1 MTMPLLRKI
10 LASAAF
16 CLAAVG
22 LSSCSDPQVIAAES
36 SQSSQRGTAY
46 NPSDRYV
53 RQMPYSPIRDAELEQ
68 ASREQLAALQS
79 LARACKSVRV
89 VIEWSLFTGRILQG
103 TEVPLTESEKA
114 ELLSLIGK
122 IQPVKPDLCAFVTPA
137 YALELQFVMAD
148 GSIKTTPF
156 PGVAALSRVSSDG
169 YAFMCSMALPD
180 ADAERLEK
188 LTKHE
193 WVQQRINQAR
203 KGK

>member
-1 MTMPLLRKI
+1 MTMPQLRKI
-10 LASAAF
+10 LASVTLT
-16 CLAAVG
+16 LAAVG
-22 LSSCSDPQVIAAES
+22 VSSCTSPQAIAAES
-36 SQSSQRGTAY
+36 CQS
-46 NPSDRYV
+46 PSAEKPTEPYV
-53 RQMPYSPIRDAELEQ
+53 RQMPYSPMRDAELEK
-68 ASREQLAALQS
+68 ASRERLAELQS
-79 LARACKSVRV
+79 LASSCKSVRV
-89 VIEWSLFTGRILQG
+89 VIKWSLFTGLILQG

-137 YALELQFVMAD
+137 YALELEFTMAD

-156 PGVAALSRVSSDG
+156 PSVAPLRCVSSDG

-188 LTKHE
+188 LTKYE

-203 KGK
+203 RSLTK

>member
-1 MTMPLLRKI
+1 MKTIFHKI
-10 LASAAF
+10 LASTAL
-16 CLAAVG
+16 CLAAVV
-22 LSSCSDPQVIAAES
+22 SQSCQSCSAEVP
-36 SQSSQRGTAY
+36 TE
-46 NPSDRYV
+46 RYV

-68 ASREQLAALQS
+68 SSREQLAALQS
-79 LARACKSVRV
+79 LASSCKSVRV
-89 VIEWSLFTGRILQG
+89 VIKWSTGLILQG

-156 PGVAALSRVSSDG
+156 PGVASLSRVSSDG

>member
-36 SQSSQRGTAY
+36 SQSSQRGTAD
-46 NPSDRYV
+46 NPSERYV

-68 ASREQLAALQS
+68 SSREQLAALQS
-79 LARACKSVRV
+79 LASSCKSVRV
-89 VIEWSLFTGRILQG
+89 VIKWSLFTGLILQG

-137 YALELQFVMAD
+137 YALELEFTMAD

-188 LTKHE
+188 LAKHE

-203 KGK
+203 KH

>member
-1 MTMPLLRKI
+1 MTMPQLRKI
-10 LASAAF
+10 LASVALT
-16 CLAAVG
+16 LAAVG
-22 LSSCSDPQVIAAES
+22 VSSCTSPQAIAAES
-36 SQSSQRGTAY
+36 CQS
-46 NPSDRYV
+46 PSAEKPTEPYV

-68 ASREQLAALQS
+68 SSREQLAALQS
-79 LARACKSVRV
+79 LASSCKSVRV
-89 VIEWSLFTGRILQG
+89 VIKWSLFTGLILQG

-137 YALELQFVMAD
+137 YALELEFTMAD
-148 GSIKTTPF
+148 GSIKTTRF
-156 PGVAALSRVSSDG
+156 PSVAPLRCVSSDG

-188 LTKHE
+188 LANHE

-203 KGK
+203 KH

>member
-1 MTMPLLRKI
+1 MKTIFHRI
-10 LASAAF
+10 LATSAL
-16 CLAAVG
+16 CLAAVV
-22 LSSCSDPQVIAAES
+22 SQSCQSCSAEVP
-36 SQSSQRGTAY
+36 TE
-46 NPSDRYV
+46 RYV

-89 VIEWSLFTGRILQG
+89 VIKWSLFTGRILAG

-137 YALELQFVMAD
+137 YALELEFTMAD
-148 GSIKTTPF
+148 ASIKTTPF
-156 PGVAALSRVSSDG
+156 PGVAALSHVSSDG

-188 LTKHE
+188 LAKHE

>member
-1 MTMPLLRKI
+1 MKTIFHKI
-10 LASAAF
+10 LASTAL
-16 CLAAVG
+16 CLAAVV
-22 LSSCSDPQVIAAES
+22 SQSCQSCSAEVP
-36 SQSSQRGTAY
+36 TE
-46 NPSDRYV
+46 RYV

-68 ASREQLAALQS
+68 SSREQLAALQS
-79 LARACKSVRV
+79 LASSCKSVRV
-89 VIEWSLFTGRILQG
+89 VIKWSTGLILQG

-156 PGVAALSRVSSDG
+156 PRVAALSRVSSDG

-180 ADAERLEK
+180 ADAERLKK
-188 LTKHE
+188 LAKHE

-203 KGK
+203 KH

>member
-10 LASAAF
+10 LASAAL

-22 LSSCSDPQVIAAES
+22 LSSCSDPQAIAAES
-36 SQSSQRGTAY
+36 SQSSQRGTAD

-53 RQMPYSPIRDAELEQ
+53 RQMPITPLRAAELEKN
-68 ASREQLAALQS
+68 SREQLSALQS
-79 LARACKSVRV
+79 LASSCKSVRL
-89 VIEWSLFTGRILQG
+89 VIEWSLFTGPLLHG
-103 TEVPLTESEKA
+103 TEVPLSESEKA

-122 IQPVKPDLCAFVTPA
+122 IQPVKPDLCACVTPA

-156 PGVAALSRVSSDG
+156 PRVAALSRVSSDG

-180 ADAERLEK
+180 ADAERLVK
-188 LTKHE
+188 LAKHE

-203 KGK
+203 KH

>member
-1 MTMPLLRKI
+1 MSSIHKI
-10 LASAAF
+10 LATTVL
-16 CLAAVG
+16 CLAAV
-22 LSSCSDPQVIAAES
+22 V
-36 SQSSQRGTAY
+36 SQSCQSGSAEVPTE
-46 NPSDRYV
+46 RYV

-68 ASREQLAALQS
+68 SSREQLAALQL

-122 IQPVKPDLCAFVTPA
+122 IQPVKPDLCACVTPA

-180 ADAERLEK
+180 ADAERLVK
-188 LTKHE
+188 LAKHE

>member
-1 MTMPLLRKI
+1 MKTIFHRI
-10 LASAAF
+10 LATTTL
-16 CLAAVG
+16 CLAAVV
-22 LSSCSDPQVIAAES
+22 SQSCQSCSAEVP
-36 SQSSQRGTAY
+36 TE
-46 NPSDRYV
+46 RYV

-68 ASREQLAALQS
+68 SSREQLAALQS
-79 LARACKSVRV
+79 LASSCKSVRV
-89 VIEWSLFTGRILQG
+89 VIKWSLGLILQG

-188 LTKHE
+188 LAKHE

>member
-1 MTMPLLRKI
+1 MPTIHRI
-10 LASAAF
+10 LATSAL
-16 CLAAVG
+16 CLAAMV
-22 LSSCSDPQVIAAES
+22 SQSCQSCSAEVP
-36 SQSSQRGTAY
+36 TE
-46 NPSDRYV
+46 RYV

-103 TEVPLTESEKA
+103 TEVPLSESEKA

-122 IQPVKPDLCAFVTPA
+122 IQLVKPDLCAFVTPA
-137 YALELQFVMAD
+137 YALELEFTMAD

-180 ADAERLEK
+180 ADAERWGK
-188 LTKHE
+188 LAKHE
-193 WVQQRINQAR
+193 WVIQRINR
-203 KGK
+203 TGKRR

>member
-1 MTMPLLRKI
+1 MPQLRKI
-10 LASAAF
+10 LASVALT
-16 CLAAVG
+16 LAAVG
-22 LSSCSDPQVIAAES
+22 VSSCTSPQAIAAES
-36 SQSSQRGTAY
+36 CQS
-46 NPSDRYV
+46 PSAEKPTEPYV
-53 RQMPYSPIRDAELEQ
+53 RQMPYSPMRDAELEQ
-68 ASREQLAALQS
+68 SSREQLAELQS
-79 LARACKSVRV
+79 LASSCKSVRV
-89 VIEWSLFTGRILQG
+89 VIKWSLFTGLILQG

-114 ELLSLIGK
+114 ELLSLIGR
-122 IQPVKPDLCAFVTPA
+122 IQPVKPDLCACVDPA
-137 YALELQFVMAD
+137 YALELEFTMAD

-156 PGVAALSRVSSDG
+156 PSVAPLRCVSSDG

>member
-1 MTMPLLRKI
+1 MPQLRKI
-10 LASAAF
+10 LASAALT
-16 CLAAVG
+16 LAAVG
-22 LSSCSDPQVIAAES
+22 VSSCTSPQAIAAES
-36 SQSSQRGTAY
+36 CQSCSAEVPTE
-46 NPSDRYV
+46 RYV

-68 ASREQLAALQS
+68 SSREQLAALQS
-79 LARACKSVRV
+79 LASSCKSVRV
-89 VIEWSLFTGRILQG
+89 VIKWSTGLILQG
-103 TEVPLTESEKA
+103 TEVPLSESEKA

-122 IQPVKPDLCAFVTPA
+122 IQPVKPDLCACVTPA

-156 PGVAALSRVSSDG
+156 PRVAALSRVSSDG

-188 LTKHE
+188 LAKHE

>member
-1 MTMPLLRKI
+1 MPQLRKI
-10 LASAAF
+10 LASVALT
-16 CLAAVG
+16 LAAVG
-22 LSSCSDPQVIAAES
+22 VSSCTSPQAIAAES
-36 SQSSQRGTAY
+36 CQSCSAEVPTE
-46 NPSDRYV
+46 RYV

-68 ASREQLAALQS
+68 SSREQLAALQS
-79 LARACKSVRV
+79 LASSCKSVRV
-89 VIEWSLFTGRILQG
+89 VIKWSLFTGLILQG

-156 PGVAALSRVSSDG
+156 PRVAALSRVSSDG

-180 ADAERLEK
+180 ADAERLVK
-188 LTKHE
+188 LAKHE

-203 KGK
+203 KH

>member
-1 MTMPLLRKI
+1 MPQLRKI
-10 LASAAF
+10 LVTTALCFAA
-16 CLAAVG
+16 G
-22 LSSCSDPQVIAAES
+22 E
-36 SQSSQRGTAY
+36 SQSCHIVSAEVPTE
-46 NPSDRYV
+46 RYV

-103 TEVPLTESEKA
+103 TEVPLSESEKA

-188 LTKHE
+188 LAKHE

>member
-1 MTMPLLRKI
+1 MKPTMLTIPRI
-10 LASAAF
+10 LATSAL
-16 CLAAVG
+16 CLAAVV
-22 LSSCSDPQVIAAES
+22 SQSCQSCSAEVP
-36 SQSSQRGTAY
+36 TE
-46 NPSDRYV
+46 PYV
-53 RQMPYSPIRDAELEQ
+53 RQMPYSPILDAELEQ

-89 VIEWSLFTGRILQG
+89 VILCTWSTGLNLQG
-103 TEVPLTESEKA
+103 TEVPMTESEKA
-114 ELLSLIGK
+114 ELLRLIGK
-122 IQPVKPDLCAFVTPA
+122 IQPVQPDLCAFVTPA
-137 YALELQFVMAD
+137 YALGLQFVMAD

>member
-1 MTMPLLRKI
+1 MTLSTIPRI
-10 LASAAF
+10 LATTAL
-16 CLAAVG
+16 CLAALV
-22 LSSCSDPQVIAAES
+22 SQSCQSCSAEVP
-36 SQSSQRGTAY
+36 TE
-46 NPSDRYV
+46 RYV

-89 VIEWSLFTGRILQG
+89 VIEWSLFTGLILQG
-103 TEVPLTESEKA
+103 TEVPLSESEKA

-122 IQPVKPDLCAFVTPA
+122 IQPVKPDLCACVDPA
-137 YALELQFVMAD
+137 YALELEFTMAD

-180 ADAERLEK
+180 DDAERLVK
-188 LTKHE
+188 LAKHE
-193 WVQQRINQAR
+193 WVHQRINQAR

>member
-1 MTMPLLRKI
+1 MKTIFHRI
-10 LASAAF
+10 LATTAL

-22 LSSCSDPQVIAAES
+22 VNSCQSPSAEKP
-36 SQSSQRGTAY
+36 TE
-46 NPSDRYV
+46 RYV

-68 ASREQLAALQS
+68 SSREQLAALQS
-79 LARACKSVRV
+79 LASSCKSVRV
-89 VIEWSLFTGRILQG
+89 VIKWSLFTGLILQG

-137 YALELQFVMAD
+137 YALELEFTMVD
-148 GSIKTTPF
+148 GSIKTMPF
-156 PGVAALSRVSSDG
+156 PAVAALSRVSSDG

-188 LTKHE
+188 LTKQE

-203 KGK
+203 KH

>member
-1 MTMPLLRKI
+1 MPQLRKI
-10 LASAAF
+10 LASVALT
-16 CLAAVG
+16 LAAVCV
-22 LSSCSDPQVIAAES
+22 SSCTSPQAIAAES
-36 SQSSQRGTAY
+36 CQSCSAEVPTE
-46 NPSDRYV
+46 RYV

-89 VIEWSLFTGRILQG
+89 VIESSLFTGRILQG

-137 YALELQFVMAD
+137 YALELEFTMAD

-180 ADAERLEK
+180 ADAERLVK